1 MYSTLTTKHLS
12 DAIAVLYRV
21 AYDREQDYGLQ
32 RAAMQAAVNL
42 EVNGLGQ
49 RVEVRE
55 VIAPANVNKEA

>member
-12 DAIAVLYRV
+12 DAITVLYRV
-21 AYDREQDYGLQ
+21 AYDKEQSYELQ
-32 RAAMQAAVNL
+32 AAAMKAAVAL

-55 VIAPANVNKEA
+55 EA